1 MLDCRY
7 FLAKKKITYKLA
19 SPLPLPSSSSELTE
33 QLSQARVLGE
43 TRRRA
48 WSQGQP
54 AVLLCPLGFECM
66 QRWLYRQMQIK
77 NEKTLILPDAKK
89 VNTFLLPLL
98 RAFRLEN
105 L

>member
-1 MLDCRY
+1 MSG
-7 FLAKKKITYKLA
+7 FLKDVGTSLVVQW
-19 SPLPLPSSSSELTE
+19 LRLCSELTE

-43 TRRRA
+43 TCRRA

-77 NEKTLILPDAKK
+77 NEKTLILPDAKN

-98 RAFRLEN
+98 RAFPLEN